1 MKKGNKKKDI
11 ERFEALRDAA
21 AQIADGNFDIKKYYG
36 ITEDGW
42 EAIYNIGYEMYNH
55 KKYENAGDVFNL
67 LTMLEPNSTKY
78 LSACASAQYMAGNYL
93 GALLLFKMSMI
104 NGDYNPKTLM
114 KISECSIKLEKF
126 DDVRRYNNE
135 IIRLF
140 STDEYKKD
148 KEVASYVERAKM
160 INSMLDEK
168 DSSSFQEGNES
179 GPEQ

>member
-1 MKKGNKKKDI
+1 MKKGDKKKDI

-36 ITEDGW
+36 ITDDGL

-67 LTMLEPNSTKY
+67 LTILEPNSTKY
-78 LSACASAQYMAGNYL
+78 LSACASAQYMAGNYI
-93 GALLLFKMSMI
+93 GALLFFKMSMI
-104 NGDYNPKTLM
+104 NGDYNPRTLM
-114 KISECSIKLEKF
+114 KMSECSIKLGKF

-135 IIRLF
+135 IIRLL
-140 STDEYKKD
+140 STDEYKED

-168 DSSSFQEGNES
+168 ERTSYKKSNES
-179 GPEQ
+179 GSE